1 MLNAAKTRRELI
13 AAGLT
18 SRRDLLKMG
27 LLTAG
32 GTLLAKGGLSA
43 RAQTA
48 LSPTSKSPGSFNLC
62 VPGNQAASP
71 PTRAFI
77 EPLPVM
83 PVAQTVKVSSLSP
96 APTIAPNTA
105 GREGRSA
112 RPPTPPPHPRL
123 FPFPPSRVYPA

>member
-1 MLNAAKTRRELI
+1 MLNAAKSRRELI

-96 APTIAPNTA
+96 PPTIAPNTPA
-105 GREGRSA
+105 A
-112 RPPTPPPHPRL
+112 DAPPPHHQQPPLDPGTFPR
-123 FPFPPSRVYPA
+123 PPPSAEPT